1 MRLGSANIKVE
12 VTGRDGCRVRIGGNG
27 EFEGTIGQRSCLVK
41 LPEKKKT
48 LLSDDESSHQPWS
61 KAVLCHMAVVQI
73 VFMKTLRKFLC

>member
-41 LPEKKKT
+41 LPEKKK
-48 LLSDDESSHQPWS
+48 LCFQMM
-61 KAVLCHMAVVQI
+61 KAVTSLGAKLYFVIWRWFRLC
-73 VFMKTLRKFLC
+73 L